1 MRDFLN
7 GGAGH
12 DVLKGDSG
20 DHLHGGTGIDTFSFE
35 GASGAIFEDF
45 DPAEDVIEIAYFD
58 APPELS
64 TGASDAGLTLLAD
77 GDLVAT
83 FSNLDDLDV
92 TIVSLVTA

>member
-1 MRDFLN
+1 MSKQYRPSNRGKICDR
-7 GGAGH
+7 
-12 DVLKGDSG
+12 
-20 DHLHGGTGIDTFSFE
+20 T
-35 GASGAIFEDF
+35 
-45 DPAEDVIEIAYFD
+45 IEIAYFD